1 MKKLTVLAT
10 VLLMALTATIPAL
23 AVAQMA
29 EDTPV
34 SSAAP
39 EGGSP
44 DLATPPGSEPDQVVV
59 AIVDC
64 IMGGP
69 CIGTEGNDTIT
80 GSPEQD
86 VILGLEGDDIIDP
99 GNDAVADY
107 IFCGP
112 GFDTVN
118 QMPRVID
125 DTQGAMQYG
134 SESDVIA
141 EDCEER
147 AL

>member
-10 VLLMALTATIPAL
+10 VWVIVLTAAIPPLAL
-23 AVAQMA
+23 AQMA
-29 EDTPV
+29 EDIPV
-34 SSAAP
+34 GSDGS
-39 EGGSP
+39 EGGT
-44 DLATPPGSEPDQVVV
+44 DTITPPGPEPDQTIV

-64 IMGGP
+64 VVGGP

-86 VILGLEGDDIIDP
+86 VILGLEGDDVIDP

-107 IFCGP
+107 VFCGP

-125 DTQGAMQYG
+125 DVQGAVQYG
-134 SESDVIA
+134 SESDIIA